1 MISLFFYKMESDID
15 ISDVTIDQ
23 IEILLSNSSKKNGI
37 MDKKSIKEIISE
49 VILNDVYVD
58 YEDII

>member
-1 MISLFFYKMESDID
+1 MISLFVYKMESDID

>member
-1 MISLFFYKMESDID
+1 MISLFVYKMESDID
-15 ISDVTIDQ
+15 ILDVTIDQ